1 MAQIQSVNEFI
12 SVLRRR
18 VFVWAPIVILG
29 LFITLLYTFSLP
41 RIYESSAIIQIG
53 NAQISNKIGRT
64 NSTAASSQYL
74 DKLEQRVMAREN
86 LIEIINKH
94 DLYSGDTSLSIV
106 RKVYLLR
113 LATTI
118 GQISDPNQAW
128 NPDASPSALTVTV
141 RMSDRDLVAPI
152 AQDFVDEVL
161 EQNKQNRLEQ
171 ASRTFSFFEGEETRV
186 GAAISALDAE
196 IAFFKQ
202 SYASSLPEAQPSQ
215 LSLLVSLEDAALEIE
230 QQIVTLKSGKATSR
244 RTEFEKQLKFLE
256 DQKAQI
262 VARLATVKQ
271 SIDAAPQVEKE
282 FTSLSRRLQQLE
294 EQYNVITQNRA
305 EAEIKQMLETGLQ
318 SNTLAV
324 LEEPLTPDWPVS
336 PNRKKMILLGGIL
349 SVIVAAAISVIL
361 ELINP
366 VIRNA
371 AQLERQ
377 LQLTPVVT
385 IPVIKTARDKVLQRL
400 IMTSSAVVCVIGLWF
415 ILKII
420 SQNTS

>member
-1 MAQIQSVNEFI
+1 MAQIQSVNEFL

-18 VFVWAPIVILG
+18 VFVWAPIVIIG

-41 RIYESSAIIQIG
+41 RLYESSAIIQIG
-53 NAQISNKIGRT
+53 NAQISNKIAR
-64 NSTAASSQYL
+64 NDANAASTQYL

-94 DLYSGDTSLSIV
+94 DLYSGDPNLSIV

-113 LATTI
+113 LATTVS
-118 GQISDPNQAW
+118 QISDANQAW

-141 RMSDRDLVAPI
+141 RMNDRDLVAPI
-152 AQDFVDEVL
+152 AQDFVNEIL

-171 ASRTFSFFEGEETRV
+171 ASRTFAFFESEETRV
-186 GAAISALDAE
+186 GAAISELDTE

-202 SYASSLPEAQPSQ
+202 SYANSLPEAQPSQ

-230 QQIVTLKSGKATSR
+230 QQIIKLKSGKAKSR
-244 RTEFEKQLKFLE
+244 LSEFEKQLKFIE
-256 DQKAQI
+256 DQKAQVI
-262 VARLATVKQ
+262 SRLAAVKQ

-282 FTSLSRRLQQLE
+282 FTSLSRRLQKLE

-349 SVIVAAAISVIL
+349 SVIVAAAVSLIL

-385 IPVIKTARDKVLQRL
+385 IPIIKTAKDKVLQRL
-400 IMTSSAVVCVIGLWF
+400 VITSSAFACLVGIWF

-420 SQNTS
+420 SQNTG